1 MNMPPPV
8 RHSSYDKMSLKLA
21 AASQLVASKSMID
34 AAAEVSHAVNS
45 GECGVSADGTWQ
57 KRGHSSL
64 NGCVSVISVD
74 TGKVLDV
81 EALSSSCKA
90 CKLKSKLC
98 PTSAEFEEWK
108 AKHTNCNANHTGNA
122 GRMEPV
128 GLYRIF
134 ERSEATRSLKY
145 VDYYGD
151 GDSKSHATVKD
162 IYGKNS
168 VRKLECIGH
177 VQKRV
182 GCRLRKLKKR
192 VAGLAGRGKLT
203 DALTDRLQNY
213 YGIAI
218 RANVGDLQ
226 GIKRQH

>member
-1 MNMPPPV
+1 M
-8 RHSSYDKMSLKLA
+8 
-21 AASQLVASKSMID
+21 
-34 AAAEVSHAVNS
+34 
-45 GECGVSADGTWQ
+45 SADGTWQ
-57 KRGHSSL
+57 KCGHSSL
-64 NGCVSVISVD
+64 NGCVPVISAD
-74 TGKVLDV
+74 AGKVLDV

-90 CKLKSKLC
+90 CTLKSKLC
-98 PTSAEFEEWK
+98 PTSAKFEEWK

-122 GRMEPV
+122 GSMEPIV
-128 GLYRIF
+128 LYRTF

-151 GDSKSHATVKD
+151 GDSNSNATVKD

-168 VRKLECIGH
+168 VRKLECIGR

-182 GCRLRKLKKR
+182 GCRLRKR

-203 DALTDRLQNY
+203 DALIDGLQNY
-213 YGIAI
+213 SGIAI

-226 GIKRQH
+226 GMKKATLASLFHCSSTDRHPRLVPPWIK